1 MSLERCPHCNNSY
14 LNFSMDYRY
23 GNPVIVYTCENCK
36 YTTFGEAYI
45 TTDNKTTVTVGNST
59 RATNTTTIYEPT
71 GTAKKNN
78 GMTTFTVG

>member
-1 MSLERCPHCNNSY
+1 
-14 LNFSMDYRY
+14 MDYRY

-45 TTDNKTTVTVGNST
+45 ADNKTTVTVGNST
-59 RATNTTTIYEPT
+59 LATNTTTIYEPT